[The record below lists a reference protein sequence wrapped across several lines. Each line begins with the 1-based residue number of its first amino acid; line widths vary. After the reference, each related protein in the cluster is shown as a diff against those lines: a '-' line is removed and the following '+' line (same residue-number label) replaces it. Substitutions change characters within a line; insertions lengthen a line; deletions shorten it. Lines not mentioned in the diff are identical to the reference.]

1 MCIYPLVHLDR
12 FLEVSEQFLV
22 LNMYDTKASYYYY
35 YHINASTIV
44 LCIILLQTFTIMC
57 GTLTGIT

>member
-44 LCIILLQTFTIMC
+44 LGIIL
-57 GTLTGIT
+57 